1 MLTADELVRVFVL
14 AVLHDW
20 ADEAVRLAAWLM
32 CHQVGCNLLL
42 RCVLLCCMVRML
54 LCAAVGAAELAA
66 MPRRC

>member
-1 MLTADELVRVFVL
+1 MLKADELVRVFVL

-32 CHQVGCNLLL
+32 CHQVGCDLLL

-54 LCAAVGAAELAA
+54 LCAAAGAAELAA
-66 MPRRC
+66 LLWRC

>member
-20 ADEAVRLAAWLM
+20 AGEAVRLAACSM
-32 CHQVGCNLLL
+32 CHHAGCNLLL

-54 LCAAVGAAELAA
+54 LCAAAGAAELAA
-66 MPRRC
+66 MLRRC